1 MKKIKRIIIEMY
13 YNDLKFIK
21 RIGLAIVFIFSSN
34 YIFSQEIDVNRDQY
48 KVSKDLENFIFYNS
62 NKKIKINVNGKKIDS
77 TIFNNDIDISKYI
90 PIFNQ
95 ENKFFVEHLG
105 GVVFKKNGDKL
116 DRIDKSYTHKN
127 QLNSSLFIYNDTLF
141 RFGGYGFFEAK
152 NFFTYLSKE
161 TNEWEALNVKS
172 KSFPIGVFSNKFF
185 LTNNSFYFF
194 GGFNVDLNNKNIRI
208 PNNKMWK
215 YSFLDKKWTL
225 VTENEIFLNTE
236 YSNFDFFYENKFFFS
251 KEKDL
256 YSFNTLDESIVK
268 YKYIKKFDKGNQ
280 MYPTIALNDSVY
292 TLGVFPN
299 KKKNNFNIISES
311 INSFQVEQVIVDN
324 TVKIVTTSSLA
335 VILLILIIF
344 LIYKYFKVNFFEK
357 ITLNKNLISYGFKRI
372 NILED
377 EQIFLDMLMENELV
391 DNSSL
396 LSAVNSDI
404 DNSQKTR
411 IKNQTINSL
420 NIKLE
425 ILTNNRF
432 IIDKSVSKNDKRYS
446 FYKLKK
452 II

>member
-48 KVSKDLENFIFYNS
+48 KVSQDLENFIFYNS

-105 GVVFKKNGDKL
+105 GVVFKKNDDKL

-161 TNEWEALNVKS
+161 TDEWEALNIKS

-208 PNNKMWK
+208 PNDEIWK
-215 YSFLDKKWTL
+215 YSFVDKKWTL
-225 VTENEIFLNTE
+225 VTENEIFLNTV
-236 YSNFDFFYENKFFFS
+236 YSSFDFFHENKFYFS
-251 KEKDL
+251 KENDF

-280 MYPTIALNDSVY
+280 RYPSIVLNDSVY

-299 KKKNNFNIISES
+299 KKNNYNIISES
-311 INSFQVEQVIVDN
+311 INSFEIEQVIVDD
-324 TVKIVTTSSLA
+324 TVKTATISSLA

-357 ITLNKNLISYGFKRI
+357 ITLNKNLMSYGFKRI

-377 EQIFLDMLMENELV
+377 EQIFLDMLMKNELV

-396 LSAVNSDI
+396 LSALNSEI

-411 IKNQTINSL
+411 IKNQTIYDL
-420 NIKLE
+420 NIKLQ
-425 ILTNNRF
+425 ILTNNKF
-432 IIDKSVSKNDKRYS
+432 VISKNISKNDKRYS
-446 FYKLKK
+446 FYKLTSK
-452 II
+452 

>member
-161 TNEWEALNVKS
+161 TNEWEALNIKS

-225 VTENEIFLNTE
+225 VTENEIFLNTV

-299 KKKNNFNIISES
+299 KKKNNFNIITES

-372 NILED
+372 NILEY
-377 EQIFLDMLMENELV
+377 EQIFLDMLMKNELV

-396 LSAVNSDI
+396 LYAVNSDI

>member
-1 MKKIKRIIIEMY
+1 MRYISI
-13 YNDLKFIK
+13 NFKFIK
-21 RIGLAIVFIFSSN
+21 KLSLVIVFVFSS
-34 YIFSQEIDVNRDQY
+34 ICVFSQEIDLDRDQY

-62 NKKIKINVNGKKIDS
+62 NKKIKINVKGKRIDS
-77 TIFNNDIDISKYI
+77 IISNKKFDILKYV
-90 PIFNQ
+90 PVFD
-95 ENKFFVEHLG
+95 EKNKFFVEQLG
-105 GVVFKKNGDKL
+105 GVVFKNNDGNIN
-116 DRIDKSYTHKN
+116 RIDNSYTHKN
-127 QLNSSLFIYNDTLF
+127 QLHSSLFIYNDTLF

-152 NFFTYLSKE
+152 NFFTYLSNE
-161 TNEWEALNVKS
+161 TNEWETLTTKS
-172 KSFPIGVFSNKFF
+172 KSFPKGNFSNKFF

-194 GGFNVDLNNKNIRI
+194 GGYTIDSNNKNTRI

-236 YSNFDFFYENKFFFS
+236 YSNFDFFYENKFYFS

-256 YSFNTLDESIVK
+256 YSFNTLDETIVK

-280 MYPTIALNDSVY
+280 RYPTIALNDSVY

-299 KKKNNFNIISES
+299 KKKNNYNIISES

-324 TVKIVTTSSLA
+324 TVKTVTTSSLA
-335 VILLILIIF
+335 VIVLILIIF
-344 LIYKYFKVNFFEK
+344 LIYKYFKVNFFET
-357 ITLNKNLISYGFKRI
+357 ISLNKNLMSYGFRKI

-377 EQIFLDMLMENELV
+377 EQKFLDILIKNELV

-396 LSAVNSDI
+396 LSAVDSEI

-411 IKNQTINSL
+411 IKNQIINSL
-420 NIKLE
+420 NIKLQ

-432 IIDKSVSKNDKRYS
+432 LIDKNVSKNDKRYS
-446 FYKLKK
+446 FYQLKK
-452 II
+452 TI

>member
-377 EQIFLDMLMENELV
+377 EQIFLDMLMKNELV

-396 LSAVNSDI
+396 LYAVNSDI